1 MKNEK
6 QANAGARSHEGMKG
20 FAGIRDKEVI
30 PRFVNLRPPVN
41 SPAARRIMRR
51 TSLAL
56 LRERI
61 HHHRSALDDNAK
73 CLLDIH
79 LRLAACLSPTDW
91 DFIDRTTAAQGERLL
106 RRNTER
112 QKKKYE
118 RLDMGK
124 EAVPPLDRQ
133 RLVINLTGTEIDES
147 TSLVLAKGLNFAPTP
162 RSIPYLDI
170 VGSIEQAIRKLPQ
183 EEAEEVRGEVSMV
196 LKRAVVPKPNITK
209 GERRALIS
217 LRKNPDVTI
226 LPADKGNATVLLNT
240 DECHQKIQKLLED
253 PAYRTI
259 NRDPTDAI
267 VRKTSA
273 LIKKTLQ
280 TPEASRNLIPQAP
293 VPPRLYGLPKVHK
306 EGAPLRPIV
315 SAIGAP
321 TYGLARYLT
330 GVLAPLVGSCEH
342 HIKNSA
348 EFVQTLKNIHLEDRD
363 ILVSFDVVS
372 LFTKVPVKD
381 TLLLLQAQFDQQT
394 VELFRHVL
402 TSTYFLYNG
411 KFYEQLGDG
420 GCE

>member
-1 MKNEK
+1 
-6 QANAGARSHEGMKG
+6 
-20 FAGIRDKEVI
+20 
-30 PRFVNLRPPVN
+30 
-41 SPAARRIMRR
+41 MRR

-91 DFIDRTTAAQGERLL
+91 DFIDRTTAAQGEMLL

-196 LKRAVVPKPNITK
+196 LKRAV
-209 GERRALIS
+209 
-217 LRKNPDVTI
+217 
-226 LPADKGNATVLLNT
+226 
-240 DECHQKIQKLLED
+240 LLED

-411 KFYEQLGDG
+411 KFYEQVHWFEQQHEKRRKKRDLTFPSYFDYGEGPKITLPDVTHHDQHYRAFG
-420 GCE
+420 VSSSFPDPLYKEQWYLVWHGLIAIKI